1 MPEDC
6 YAAISSYDSGWDT
19 SAVAI
24 RSLFCPW
31 KCFCLSYE
39 RCSPLSF
46 FGDRSSV
53 LFSPPTHLQTS
64 SIIILL
70 LLSIQVGQS
79 SRASM
84 ASSIQQHVHRWH
96 HLPII
101 APFVSFHPIS
111 GRPAMVGSLMVPRQ
125 IVAFGGALKS
135 YQIISSYFVQ
145 CVSGSHDSFSG
156 RGSEGEGSGLRC
168 IRVASRVRL
177 KPAGLR

>member
-1 MPEDC
+1 LLCPRIVTQQSLLFSLLMILGGTE
-6 YAAISSYDSGWDT
+6 GN

-31 KCFCLSYE
+31 KCFRLSYE

-70 LLSIQVGQS
+70 LLSIQVDQS
-79 SRASM
+79 SRASI

-125 IVAFGGALKS
+125 N
-135 YQIISSYFVQ
+135 
-145 CVSGSHDSFSG
+145 SGFWWRTEILSDHQLV
-156 RGSEGEGSGLRC
+156 LRTVC
-168 IRVASRVRL
+168 ERVA
-177 KPAGLR
+177 

>member
-1 MPEDC
+1 LLCPRIVTQQSLLFSLLMILGGTE
-6 YAAISSYDSGWDT
+6 GN

-31 KCFCLSYE
+31 KCFRLSYE

-70 LLSIQVGQS
+70 LLSIQVDQS
-79 SRASM
+79 SRASI

-96 HLPII
+96 HLSHHRPIR
-101 APFVSFHPIS
+101 FVSSHFRSACNGGVIDGAKTNS
-111 GRPAMVGSLMVPRQ
+111 GFWWRTEILSDHQLV
-125 IVAFGGALKS
+125 
-135 YQIISSYFVQ
+135 
-145 CVSGSHDSFSG
+145 
-156 RGSEGEGSGLRC
+156 LRTVC
-168 IRVASRVRL
+168 ERVA
-177 KPAGLR
+177 